1 MAHSGL
7 RGLTHRA
14 VDAEAGL
21 PQGSCSA
28 YMRTRLALLTRLTE
42 YVTAQFAL
50 DLTDLTQRIEEH
62 GEVDGYVVRETVAML
77 RSWLEEPDLLLV
89 RIELTIEGAR
99 QPAVNEILL
108 EQGSQLV
115 GIVEHAM
122 ASTGKEPDHGAR
134 TDADRGS
141 RRRPAAR
148 RTGEPGPARGVPA
161 REPRAAD
168 GGTLV
173 GRAHRVHAP
182 GRVLGWSVAPAAR
195 SVPPSTTIPRRPTCP
210 RQ

>member
-1 MAHSGL
+1 VAHSGL

-50 DLTDLTQRIEEH
+50 DLTDLTQRIEDH

-122 ASTGKEPDHGAR
+122 ASTGKEPDHVRAQTLIAAVDGVLLRAVR
-134 TDADRGS
+134 ESADR
-141 RRRPAAR
+141 
-148 RTGEPGPARGVPA
+148 
-161 REPRAAD
+161 RAAFLHD
-168 GGTLV
+168 SLELLMGALV
-173 GRAHRVHAP
+173 GKHTE
-182 GRVLGWSVAPAAR
+182 
-195 SVPPSTTIPRRPTCP
+195 STH
-210 RQ
+210 QDVS